1 MNNAVANE
9 GAYPLSR
16 LGWSKDHTTWADAL
30 AGDIPHLRGRIAR
43 SNRGYSVVFTEDGPL
58 VAASSS
64 VRTGTDLNPAT
75 GDFVLVSHP
84 DDEPCLFAIAPRTAE
99 LRRRA
104 PGRQPLPQV
113 LAANVDDV
121 FVMHGLD
128 RPVNLRRL
136 ERQLVIAFDSG
147 ATPIVLLSKADKVR
161 EPDEAVEAIRR
172 IAPEAQVLAISA
184 RTGRGIDELCARFAG
199 SHSAAL
205 MGLSGIGK
213 STLVNALSGGEVQRT
228 SEVRAAD
235 RRGRHTTVT
244 RDLIVLPGG
253 GIVIDTPGIREIG
266 LFKSY
271 GGLARTFPE
280 IARAAKECRFANC
293 SHNGEPDCAVL
304 SAVTSPFAERRLE
317 HYRELVA
324 ELEQQEAD
332 LDEWAKRAESRHR
345 AAAEDRRDG
354 TRQAKRKRR

>member
-1 MNNAVANE
+1 MNQPIINTGVYSLE
-9 GAYPLSR
+9 R
-16 LGWSKDHTTWADAL
+16 LGWSNDHDTWADIV
-30 AGDIPHLRGRIAR
+30 AGDADHLRGRIAR
-43 SNRGYSVVFTEDGPL
+43 ADRGYSVVFTEKGPV

-64 VRTGTDLNPAT
+64 IRSETELNPAT
-75 GDFVLVSHP
+75 GDFTVVLSP
-84 DDEPCLFAIAPRTAE
+84 NDDPHLAAIAPRTSE

-104 PGRQPLPQV
+104 PGRHPRPQV

-147 ATPIVLLSKADKVR
+147 ATPLVLLSKADEVR
-161 EPDEAVEAIRR
+161 APDEAVEAIRR
-172 IAPEAQVLAISA
+172 IAPEAEVLAISA
-184 RTGRGIDELCARFAG
+184 RTGRGIDELCARFTG

-266 LFKSY
+266 LFRSY

-280 IARAAKECRFANC
+280 IYRAAKDCRFADC
-293 SHNGEPDCAVL
+293 SHNGEPGCAVQAGVASSL
-304 SAVTSPFAERRLE
+304 DERRLE
-317 HYRELVA
+317 HYRELKA
-324 ELEQQEAD
+324 ELAHQEAD
-332 LDEWAKRAESRHR
+332 IEEWARRAESRNR

-354 TRQAKRKRR
+354 TRPPKRKRR